1 MSYDEK
7 MTEAKLRHLQKE
19 EERKQQRE
27 KERQMEENVLQ
38 WIEQVVHKRP
48 DRDYES
54 FIRDAV
60 ILSQ

>member
-1 MSYDEK
+1 
-7 MTEAKLRHLQKE
+7 
-19 EERKQQRE
+19 
-27 KERQMEENVLQ
+27 MEENVLQ
-38 WIEQVVHKRP
+38 WIEQVIHKRP

>member
-1 MSYDEK
+1 MSHDEK

-19 EERKQQRE
+19 EERKQARE

-38 WIEQVVHKRP
+38 WIELVVHKRP